1 MANINT
7 TFANTALGNQPD
19 AGPGFPTKTV
29 FSLFCLKRPFRRR
42 ILVRLSNALPNTP
55 DSMPF
60 HRSLFPLLY
69 NRGLHD
75 SKDKTELDLQ
85 SCQPLM
91 LSLDTTASPRS
102 LCMRLLPLNWFK

>member
-1 MANINT
+1 MPNINA

-42 ILVRLSNALPNTP
+42 MLVRLSNALPNTP

-60 HRSLFPLLY
+60 HRSLFSLLY
-69 NRGLHD
+69 NRGLHG
-75 SKDKTELDLQ
+75 
-85 SCQPLM
+85 
-91 LSLDTTASPRS
+91 
-102 LCMRLLPLNWFK
+102 